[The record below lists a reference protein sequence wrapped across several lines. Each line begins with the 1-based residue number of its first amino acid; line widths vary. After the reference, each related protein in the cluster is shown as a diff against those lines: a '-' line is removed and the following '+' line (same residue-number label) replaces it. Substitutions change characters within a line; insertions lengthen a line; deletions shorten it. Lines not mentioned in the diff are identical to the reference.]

1 MSKPD
6 GNIDNIPDSNIN
18 ILRITTSNIV
28 IMFLPTPEDLKK
40 MRLELGLTQNNLA
53 SRAGVSQPLIA
64 RIEAGDVDPRLST
77 MRKIF
82 HAFDSTRKERL
93 DVREIMHT
101 PVVHMNSDHSIDEA
115 ARILEEYG
123 FSQMPVI
130 DGGVPVG
137 SISTDSIVHS
147 MTDQDIKKVSH
158 LPVSEI
164 MDESF
169 PTVSPGTDA
178 NSVSRMVE
186 QHPAVLVLEKGKVVG
201 VVTKH
206 DIMKMLRG

>member
-1 MSKPD
+1 
-6 GNIDNIPDSNIN
+6 
-18 ILRITTSNIV
+18 
-28 IMFLPTPEDLKK
+28 MFLPTPDDLKK
-40 MRLELGLTQNNLA
+40 MRNELGLTQNDLA

-77 MRKIF
+77 LRKIF
-82 HAFDSTRKERL
+82 NAFDAARKEKI
-93 DVREIMHT
+93 VAGKIMHS
-101 PVVHMNSDHSIDEA
+101 PVIHTSSENSIEEA
-115 ARILEEYG
+115 VRIMEENG

-137 SISTDSIVHS
+137 SISSDQIIHS

-158 LPVSEI
+158 LPVRNI

-169 PTVSPGTDA
+169 PTVSPTTES
-178 NSVSRMVE
+178 NTISRILE
-186 QHPAVLVLEKGKVVG
+186 NNPAVLVLDKGKVVG

-206 DIMKMLRG
+206 DVMKMLRG